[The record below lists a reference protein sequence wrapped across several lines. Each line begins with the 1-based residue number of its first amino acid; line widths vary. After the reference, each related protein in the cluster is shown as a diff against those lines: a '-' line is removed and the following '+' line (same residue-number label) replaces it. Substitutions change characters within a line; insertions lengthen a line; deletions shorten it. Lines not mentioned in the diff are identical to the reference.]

1 MKMLSTTGVLL
12 VAMCVVSCGGGG
24 SQEEPIATGSQA
36 QAPLASAAPQATPAT
51 TPTGRDVSTLR
62 ACEIVKPQDV
72 VTIVGG
78 KLLNEPPGGY
88 PNCAYVLEV
97 KGDTESYRLAFSE
110 PQMYTAVIDMP
121 GFKEKAEQLAGLWDE
136 AYVQPREL
144 GGGFSVVAVRR
155 GDIALEAWGD
165 RREPAI
171 EIAKLAVSRV
181 R

>member
-1 MKMLSTTGVLL
+1 MKTLSTAGIVL
-12 VAMCVVSCGGGG
+12 VATCLVSCGGSG
-24 SQEEPIATGSQA
+24 SQEALMTTGSQA
-36 QAPLASAAPQATPAT
+36 QAPVASAAPKATPAA

-72 VTIVGG
+72 VAIVGG

-88 PNCAYVLEV
+88 PNCVYVLEV
-97 KGDTESYRLAFSE
+97 SGGTESYRLAFSE
-110 PQMYTAVIDMP
+110 PQLYTAMIDMP
-121 GFKEKAEQLAGLWDE
+121 GFKEKAERLAGLWDE

-155 GDIALEAWGD
+155 GDIAVEAWGD